1 LVLVLTD
8 LDDPLLAEKF
18 LSHVTIA
25 IKRHLVHVCMP
36 SPQDQNALFEEPVE
50 TVEEMYRSLAGD
62 MMRREL
68 ETLRRELASKG
79 VTLKLA
85 NSETYAVALVNQYL
99 EVKQRQLL

>member
-1 LVLVLTD
+1 
-8 LDDPLLAEKF
+8 
-18 LSHVTIA
+18 
-25 IKRHLVHVCMP
+25 
-36 SPQDQNALFEEPVE
+36 
-50 TVEEMYRSLAGD
+50 

-85 NSETYAVALVNQYL
+85 DPETYAVALVNQYL